1 MKPKKYKK
9 PEQKSPVVEEPSV
22 AYGASTLNDSTL
34 TVAPDCETPADTM
47 TTASRVSPNAHAYEE
62 MKAALRERIDK
73 IEVGE
78 ATFHTNEEV
87 FSSIRDRYGL

>member
-9 PEQKSPVVEEPSV
+9 PEQKSHAVEEPSV

-34 TVAPDCETPADTM
+34 TMDSDCETSSDTM
-47 TTASRVSPNAHAYEE
+47 NTASRVSPNAHTYEE
-62 MKAALRERIDK
+62 MKAALHNLIDK

-78 ATFHTNEEV
+78 AAFHSNEEV